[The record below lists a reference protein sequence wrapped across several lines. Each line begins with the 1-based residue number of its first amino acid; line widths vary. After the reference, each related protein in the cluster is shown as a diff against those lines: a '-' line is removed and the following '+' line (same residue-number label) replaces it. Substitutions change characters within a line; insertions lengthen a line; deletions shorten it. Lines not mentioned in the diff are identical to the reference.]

1 MGTPTRRNGTNGRR
15 STDHHATEEVAM
27 LDDQDDLSR
36 EEVAYNGIP
45 VSAPGVFGSDGKE
58 HRLGFL
64 HLNPG
69 GEVSL
74 DQH

>member
-1 MGTPTRRNGTNGRR
+1 MGISSRRNGTNGRR
-15 STDHHATEEVAM
+15 SMDHATEEVAT
-27 LDDQDDLSR
+27 LDCDQDDLSR